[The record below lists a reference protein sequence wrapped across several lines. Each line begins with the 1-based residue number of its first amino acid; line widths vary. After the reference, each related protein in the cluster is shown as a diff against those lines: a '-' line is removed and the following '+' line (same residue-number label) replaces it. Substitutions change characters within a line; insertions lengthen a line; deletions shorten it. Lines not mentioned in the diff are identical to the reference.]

1 MSKTLVAHFSASG
14 ITKIATQ
21 RIANI
26 SSANLF
32 EIAPTHPYTKANL
45 NWINKT
51 SHEDIKNWIESL

>member
-1 MSKTLVAHFSASG
+1 MSKTLIAHFSASG
-14 ITKIATQ
+14 VTKIATQ

-45 NWINKT
+45 NRMNKT
-51 SHEDIKNWIESL
+51 SHEDIKNRIESL

>member
-14 ITKIATQ
+14 VTKITTQ

-32 EIAPTHPYTKANL
+32 EITLTHPYTKASL
-45 NWINKT
+45 NCVNKT

>member
-1 MSKTLVAHFSASG
+1 MSKTLVAHFSTSG
-14 ITKIATQ
+14 VTKIATQ

-45 NWINKT
+45 NRMNKT
-51 SHEDIKNWIESL
+51 SYEDIRNRIESL